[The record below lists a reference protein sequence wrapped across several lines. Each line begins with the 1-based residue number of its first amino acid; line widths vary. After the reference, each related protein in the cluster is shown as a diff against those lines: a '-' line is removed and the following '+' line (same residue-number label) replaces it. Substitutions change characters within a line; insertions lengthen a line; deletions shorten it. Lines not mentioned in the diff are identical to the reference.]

1 MKFEI
6 SCRECG
12 AINRNELP
20 VPSKNDGLDLNCY
33 NCESLLITFYT
44 DESTMGKA
52 ITEVLKNV
60 SKVVDS

>member
-20 VPSKNDGLDLNCY
+20 IPSKNDGLDLNCY